1 MVIRD
6 TGGGGRH
13 RSAATVSSSA
23 AYRLTGSKSVKTA
36 DTGSTRVVRVTQ
48 TSLKKTR
55 KNGKSKSKV
64 EQPKT
69 KSILI
74 KKSGGKLRRKDS
86 KTSRAVTFDDKVASE
101 SRYVDDYSSI
111 LSDRSDYSTIA
122 SEREYSYA
130 QCNDT
135 LFSLGTLPAFN
146 GWGPPDLA
154 LPSFH
159 DATRNM
165 NAWLNASPDQVSQEA
180 VPITISCNAAAAA
193 ASIASSPTN
202 AEAATKDHISTSQ
215 PASSVGQNPENE
227 VVATSAPKED
237 SKSAARKLLPI
248 AGTARKFLPIA
259 TSAPK
264 ADSEGTARKLLP
276 IAGKPPLHPMSAQR
290 CPPSP
295 TRSIV
300 TPAEPKYGNFQ
311 QDEASLQESIEVSEA
326 TPKAGNAANY
336 HYSTCG
342 ISLSSG
348 ASDATPGMENAP
360 FVIEVPSIIIANE
373 NENEG
378 SHVDTMDPTSLSSQ
392 RESSNAPANPSNR
405 NSQNS
410 SPSLEKGALGES
422 HAERPDQEPSASPA
436 SLDNDPPVTQPTE
449 ASASCVN
456 LLASSS
462 PLASASASPL
472 ASVEGKL
479 SPSPPSSW
487 CVFPLATGNANQVK
501 DCDAAHALSEQKE
514 ESNAYPRK
522 ESEELKIASPKYAK
536 EIIDQMDKP
545 LRPNQHKRSIS
556 LPKYFDRFQRYQSP
570 AAAAEMKVDQ
580 KPTCEPTI
588 GDVSV
593 QIGDKNTS
601 EAVAEVFKEAK
612 KTAGESVINIHVHLN
627 PNEVKAAANSTNSD
641 TLTAAEVLKACKT
654 EATDPVVN
662 TSCSSDEERVEEK
675 EENSKTEVPV
685 VEIKESRDDIMG
697 MDELAL
703 LSTKQCIMECKDP
716 LSSKN
721 PDPVIKKIRRQP
733 RKSPGCSENLGNRVA
748 QCIRYFAEG
757 DTSGGQIFNDLF
769 SCAIEDGT
777 LEDNDFSSLGSNG
790 SSAWVSV
797 GSNGSSDDSKES
809 KNNKKKR
816 HKPTREDQEVDEDTA
831 SKFDSEGLS
840 FQLAANLP
848 GSDQNRNEDNESR
861 HREEYGSRDSDWE
874 QDTFVVRRDDS
885 SSIDSEDGD
894 KWGARESRHTQKQ
907 HHHRHKKMS
916 SSHPGRRSKSQSRS
930 RSKIAGPSGPKSSRS
945 RSRLRSKSRPK
956 SSERKERSTKDS
968 KSTHATW
975 HRRLDEEENSAIMF
989 PSPVLGVDG
998 IDLDPLKRQCQRVVE
1013 MGQRK
1018 LCRSKMQEDGL
1029 VVLSKTQNRKAPP
1042 SKHPGPDER
1051 PLSSKRNR
1059 VKDHLR
1065 LRSDSWR

>member
-86 KTSRAVTFDDKVASE
+86 KTSRAVTFDDKVSSE

-422 HAERPDQEPSASPA
+422 HAERPDQPKH
-436 SLDNDPPVTQPTE
+436 L
-449 ASASCVN
+449 
-456 LLASSS
+456 LLA
-462 PLASASASPL
+462 
-472 ASVEGKL
+472 
-479 SPSPPSSW
+479 
-487 CVFPLATGNANQVK
+487 
-501 DCDAAHALSEQKE
+501 
-514 ESNAYPRK
+514 
-522 ESEELKIASPKYAK
+522 
-536 EIIDQMDKP
+536 
-545 LRPNQHKRSIS
+545 
-556 LPKYFDRFQRYQSP
+556 
-570 AAAAEMKVDQ
+570 
-580 KPTCEPTI
+580 
-588 GDVSV
+588 
-593 QIGDKNTS
+593 
-601 EAVAEVFKEAK
+601 
-612 KTAGESVINIHVHLN
+612 
-627 PNEVKAAANSTNSD
+627 
-641 TLTAAEVLKACKT
+641 
-654 EATDPVVN
+654 
-662 TSCSSDEERVEEK
+662 
-675 EENSKTEVPV
+675 
-685 VEIKESRDDIMG
+685 
-697 MDELAL
+697 
-703 LSTKQCIMECKDP
+703 
-716 LSSKN
+716 
-721 PDPVIKKIRRQP
+721 
-733 RKSPGCSENLGNRVA
+733 
-748 QCIRYFAEG
+748 
-757 DTSGGQIFNDLF
+757 
-769 SCAIEDGT
+769 
-777 LEDNDFSSLGSNG
+777 
-790 SSAWVSV
+790 
-797 GSNGSSDDSKES
+797 
-809 KNNKKKR
+809 
-816 HKPTREDQEVDEDTA
+816 
-831 SKFDSEGLS
+831 
-840 FQLAANLP
+840 
-848 GSDQNRNEDNESR
+848 
-861 HREEYGSRDSDWE
+861 
-874 QDTFVVRRDDS
+874 
-885 SSIDSEDGD
+885 
-894 KWGARESRHTQKQ
+894 
-907 HHHRHKKMS
+907 
-916 SSHPGRRSKSQSRS
+916 
-930 RSKIAGPSGPKSSRS
+930 
-945 RSRLRSKSRPK
+945 
-956 SSERKERSTKDS
+956 
-968 KSTHATW
+968 
-975 HRRLDEEENSAIMF
+975 
-989 PSPVLGVDG
+989 
-998 IDLDPLKRQCQRVVE
+998 
-1013 MGQRK
+1013 
-1018 LCRSKMQEDGL
+1018 
-1029 VVLSKTQNRKAPP
+1029 
-1042 SKHPGPDER
+1042 
-1051 PLSSKRNR
+1051 
-1059 VKDHLR
+1059 
-1065 LRSDSWR
+1065 